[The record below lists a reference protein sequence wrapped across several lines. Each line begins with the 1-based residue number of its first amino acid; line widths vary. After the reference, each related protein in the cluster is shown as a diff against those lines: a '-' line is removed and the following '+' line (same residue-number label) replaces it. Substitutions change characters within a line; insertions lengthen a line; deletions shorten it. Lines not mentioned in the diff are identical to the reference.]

1 MADFLDVRQWH
12 TSANGKNFAV
22 TLGYAK
28 AKAKGDGYYINLNAL
43 PIADKEGRVSF
54 EIAPRRERDDADRTA
69 VRSGGTRDLDDGPM
83 PF

>member
-54 EIAPRRERDDADRTA
+54 EIAPRKARDDSET
-69 VRSGGTRDLDDGPM
+69 